1 MGIVINQA
9 TWGDE
14 TSATDITQSLQK
26 QAASGYLNTTANNT
40 LVPAIDLLGATT
52 TVNLTDDEKEKIK
65 NSAATICGNVSD
77 KKCLAY
83 QSNQLETSM
92 LQAKLAEK
100 QSSANIVTGRRL
112 TMTYTNTDTGVQK
125 TVAIPDGQ
133 AVKFGTAPTVS
144 LPTMP
149 SIGGTL
155 FAGATW
161 ITTMVATV
169 LYAFSI
175 AVTYRLLVLSG
186 HLEVAYVLT
195 GLAIVVPYSGLVT
208 TPIALAV
215 FKYMATQKPAAAI
228 VNTLSLKK

>member
-40 LVPAIDLLGATT
+40 LVPAIDLLGAST

-83 QSNQLETSM
+83 QSNQLETSA

-112 TMTYTNTDTGVQK
+112 TMTYTNTDTGAQK

-133 AVKFGTAPTVS
+133 AVKFGTPPSVS
-144 LPTMP
+144 LPSLP
-149 SIGGTL
+149 SFGGTIL
-155 FAGATW
+155 TGATW
-161 ITTMVATV
+161 ITTLIATV

-175 AVTYRLLVLSG
+175 FVTYRLLVLKG
-186 HLEVAYVLT
+186 NLPVAYALT
-195 GLAIVVPYSGLVT
+195 ALAIMVPYSGFVT

-215 FKYMATQKPAAAI
+215 FKYMGPQIPAAAI